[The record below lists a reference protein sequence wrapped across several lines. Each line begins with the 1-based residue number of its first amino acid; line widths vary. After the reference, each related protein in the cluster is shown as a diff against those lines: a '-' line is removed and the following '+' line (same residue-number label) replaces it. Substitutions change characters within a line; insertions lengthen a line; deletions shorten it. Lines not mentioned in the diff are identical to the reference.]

1 VKYGAERLR
10 AAARVEEEDVVELT
24 VGDGW
29 GAKVG
34 AWFREVF

>member
-1 VKYGAERLR
+1 MKYGAERLEQAAHADDEELIE
-10 AAARVEEEDVVELT
+10 AAA
-24 VGDGW
+24 GDGW